1 MPVELPEHQRF
12 RQDRRT
18 VPQANCR
25 ICRSSNVEHFCTV
38 FDRVLNTTGAS
49 WHILRCKDCG
59 FGWTFPPLPVDQI
72 ASYYPPAYLGDVAKS
87 LEEYLS
93 GELYGSRSWRGESE
107 KVRLVER
114 YIKGGRILDVG
125 CGAGQ
130 FLWALDSKRWEKTG
144 VELSR
149 DTVEL
154 VRSRLPSLRLVMG
167 DIYSSELPEAFFDAV
182 TFWHALEHLPDP
194 EAVLGRA
201 AALLRP
207 NGWLIVSLP
216 NLASFQAKLFREYWY
231 PFDDVPRH
239 LYHFSGRALD
249 LLFERTGLQTRKR
262 LLFSPLVNFHSLKHS
277 LIHWSED
284 RFHSRV
290 PYYALKPLLFLIPLL
305 ERPTGSYGMLTAI
318 ARKDQPS
325 LQRPNW

>member
-1 MPVELPEHQRF
+1 
-12 RQDRRT
+12 
-18 VPQANCR
+18 
-25 ICRSSNVEHFCTV
+25 V
-38 FDRVLNTTGAS
+38 FDRVLNTPGQT
-49 WHILRCKDCG
+49 WRILRCGECG

-72 ASYYPPAYLGDVAKS
+72 ASYYPATYLGDVAKS
-87 LEEYLS
+87 LKDYLS
-93 GELYGSRSWRGESE
+93 GKLFGSRSWRGETE
-107 KVRLVER
+107 KVRLVEQ

-154 VRSRLPSLRLVMG
+154 LRSRLPSLRLIAG
-167 DIYSSELPEAFFDAV
+167 DIYSSELPEASFDAI

-201 AALLRP
+201 ASLLRP
-207 NGWLIVSLP
+207 DGWLVVSLP
-216 NLASFQAKLFREYWY
+216 NLASFQARLFRKYWY

-239 LYHFSGRALD
+239 LYHFSERALD
-249 LLFERTGLQTRKR
+249 LLLERVGLQTQKH
-262 LLFSPLVNFHSLKHS
+262 LLFSRLVNFHSLKYS

-284 RFHSRV
+284 RFGSRI
-290 PYYALKPLLFLIPLL
+290 PYYALKPLLFLFPPL
-305 ERPTGSYGMLTAI
+305 ERLAGNYGILTAV
-318 ARKDQPS
+318 ARKDQRTP
-325 LQRPNW
+325 QRGRRPQPNRAV